1 MLLSSGFRSRSSL
14 TRLLKSWRGLQVGGR
29 CAAVVCCR
37 VSPKQKAQ
45 VTALVKS
52 RGDTTL
58 GVGDGANDVG
68 MIMEAH
74 IGKRIFFQSRA
85 CLCEGVS
92 LPLTSHIVR
101 CRTLPSGSHKQFF
114 LELLCQCWLSIAVG
128 LGQLPDLGAGVG
140 ISGQEGM
147 QAVMSSDFAIA
158 QFRYLETLLLVHGR
172 WSYLRIARMV
182 GYFLYK
188 NLFFGLTIFLYN
200 AFCFFSGQ
208 VIYNGE
214 QCQGCKKPCGSHT
227 LCLG

>member
-1 MLLSSGFRSRSSL
+1 MCLKLAIRIDTLKCQLFASRIYLSEARPLHLGHTLRRTSPHLCPIQSGL
-14 TRLLKSWRGLQVGGR
+14 
-29 CAAVVCCR
+29 
-37 VSPKQKAQ
+37 
-45 VTALVKS
+45 
-52 RGDTTL
+52 
-58 GVGDGANDVG
+58 
-68 MIMEAH
+68 
-74 IGKRIFFQSRA
+74 
-85 CLCEGVS
+85 
-92 LPLTSHIVR
+92 
-101 CRTLPSGSHKQFF
+101 
-114 LELLCQCWLSIAVG
+114 
-128 LGQLPDLGAGVG
+128 AGVG

-214 QCQGCKKPCGSHT
+214 CHTKAPRPQSNGQGCPSSGSLGITLSWPCKISCRRVQQICQLT
-227 LCLG
+227 PLEWLVQIFTCPCTMWASLCCHHWLWASLIKMCPRTSRADTQVCRLLSA